1 MFRKGDVIVRKDI
14 SSLSGSNIYLDM
26 YGDKVYYN
34 IFDKNGYIISKQI
47 ENKFRLLYY
56 RYFIICIVIVLL
68 GNYFHTWQNTLLVG
82 LGAVVLVEAYF
93 RLVFL
98 KKLKVIKNFKR
109 EKKTSLMESIINSK
123 EKERVIMKAIAYIL
137 LSILVIINAI
147 QQNFNLMSLILSVL
161 AAIYSFYIGIINS
174 IAFIKMKKSRLVAGK
189 IKGKNKY

>member
-34 IFDKNGYIISKQI
+34 IFDKNGYIISKQM

-56 RYFIICIVIVLL
+56 RYYIICIVIILL
-68 GNYFHTWQNTLLVG
+68 GNYFHTWLNTLLVG
-82 LGAVVLVEAYF
+82 IGAIVLVELYF

-98 KKLKVIKNFKR
+98 KKLKVVKNFKR

-147 QQNFNLMSLILSVL
+147 QQNFNLMFLILSVL
-161 AAIYSFYIGIINS
+161 VAIYSFYIGIINS
-174 IAFIKMKKSRLVAGK
+174 IAFIKMKKSRLVDGK
-189 IKGKNKY
+189 IKVKNKY

>member
-34 IFDKNGYIISKQI
+34 IFDKNGYIISKQM

-56 RYFIICIVIVLL
+56 RYYIICIVIILL

-82 LGAVVLVEAYF
+82 IGAVVLVELYF
-93 RLVFL
+93 RLSFL

-147 QQNFNLMSLILSVL
+147 QQNFNLMFLILSTLV
-161 AAIYSFYIGIINS
+161 AIYSFYIGIINS
-174 IAFIKMKKSRLVAGK
+174 IAFIKMNKNRIVDVK
-189 IKGKNKY
+189 IKLKNKY

>member
-1 MFRKGDVIVRKDI
+1 VRKDI

-34 IFDKNGYIISKQI
+34 IFDKNGYIISKQM

-56 RYFIICIVIVLL
+56 RYYIICIVIILL

-82 LGAVVLVEAYF
+82 IGAVVLVELYF
-93 RLVFL
+93 RLSFL

-147 QQNFNLMSLILSVL
+147 QQNFNLMFLILSTLV
-161 AAIYSFYIGIINS
+161 AIYSFYIGIINS
-174 IAFIKMKKSRLVAGK
+174 IAFIKMNKNRIVDVK
-189 IKGKNKY
+189 IKLKNKY